1 MPWRSR
7 QFPRSVYSGYDLI
20 IMAPGEVKIEA
31 MPPPHKAGR
40 VEDPR
45 IYLAAE
51 RTFLAWVRT
60 SLALMGFGFLI
71 ARFGLLLRETEAVVQ
86 MPEHSRRPTI
96 SPWLGFTMIC
106 FGVVVRLV
114 SALRYRAYI
123 QALEA
128 GMANQS
134 VSTRTPLAMAA
145 ILVLVGLVM
154 AAQILTL

>member
-1 MPWRSR
+1 M
-7 QFPRSVYSGYDLI
+7 YSGYDLI

-71 ARFGLLLRETEAVVQ
+71 ARFGLLIRETEAVVQ
-86 MPEHSRRPTI
+86 MPEHSHRPTI

-106 FGVVVRLV
+106 FGVVVCLV
-114 SALRYRAYI
+114 SAVRYCAYI

-128 GMANQS
+128 GVAKQS
-134 VSTRTPLAMAA
+134 VSTRTPLVMAA
-145 ILVLVGLVM
+145 VLVLVGLVM
-154 AAQILTL
+154 AALILTL